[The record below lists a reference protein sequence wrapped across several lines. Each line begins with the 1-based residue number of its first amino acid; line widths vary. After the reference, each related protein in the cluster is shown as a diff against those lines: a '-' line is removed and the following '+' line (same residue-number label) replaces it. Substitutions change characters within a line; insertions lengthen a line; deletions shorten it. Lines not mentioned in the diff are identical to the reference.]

1 MEVSKTQM
9 FVLIC
14 LEKILL
20 GKPFKDHGNN
30 KKMGHREKKVLKC
43 CPKFKNQ
50 YLKWH
55 FYKNIPIKMNK
66 NNHYY
71 KIKN

>member
-1 MEVSKTQM
+1 MNTKSYMSYIE
-9 FVLIC
+9 
-14 LEKILL
+14 
-20 GKPFKDHGNN
+20 
-30 KKMGHREKKVLKC
+30 VLKC